1 MAKIVSKNQPPRREK
16 SEGSS
21 KSVVHGKSTG
31 GSKVFGGEKSS
42 GGTKSFGGS
51 KPTGGAKTMSGSKP
65 VSGSNPKSGSKP
77 SVGEKSTGFEKFS
90 DSTKFNSP
98 VKAMTDQL
106 ILELLLEDVFEE
118 PTDYGAA
125 KIQSFKKAGVQSAQP
140 GVLVTMED
148 GSAYEIMIKKVK

>member
-1 MAKIVSKNQPPRREK
+1 MAKLVSKNQPPRREK
-16 SEGSS
+16 PEGSS
-21 KSVVHGKSTG
+21 KSAGHGKSTG
-31 GSKVFGGEKSS
+31 GSKAFGGEKSS
-42 GGTKSFGGS
+42 GGSKSFAGS

-65 VSGSNPKSGSKP
+65 HGGSKP

-90 DSTKFNSP
+90 DSAKFNSP

-125 KIQSFKKAGVQSAQP
+125 MIQSFKKAGVQSAQP